1 MTVLEAITQIIS
13 DRRSKHIVPE
23 CAMISD
29 VKKLSELDDK
39 EFWEECRKLKREG
52 KIEIKNT
59 INSFSIYLK

>member
-13 DRRSKHIVPE
+13 DRKSKHIVPE

-29 VKKLSELDDK
+29 VKKLSGLNDD
-39 EFWEECRKLKREG
+39 EFREECRELKREG
-52 KIEIKNT
+52 KIEIKET

>member
-29 VKKLSELDDK
+29 VKKLSGLDDK
-39 EFWEECRKLKREG
+39 EFREECRKLKREG
-52 KIEIKNT
+52 KIEIKQT
-59 INSFSIYLK
+59 INSFAIYLR